1 MSAAEATFNV
11 NDSLEVHIFLQEV
24 RFLPPEPP
32 AARALTGQADLGP
45 TARPEIL
52 RIIQHDPAL
61 AALLLSTAQSR
72 AGRDDGLIVTLDQAV
87 DALSDLD
94 LRGVCLAVA
103 NRLGS
108 QHVDRMVS
116 DMIARHSCF
125 VARGAGRLAAYCPD
139 LDPGASY
146 AAGLVHDLGLLAL
159 WVFAPREAD
168 SLWGVIQRRGV
179 SPLIAE
185 EAHGVNH
192 QEIGISLAQHWRLP
206 PVLSEVLGCHH
217 TPDASLCHL
226 PVVSAVHLADC
237 LAVEMGWGPYPDRF
251 FCPPEDI
258 ALQTLDLHPA
268 ELAGW
273 RDGMARWADAHRSW
287 PSPPAS

>member
-1 MSAAEATFNV
+1 MTAADATFNV
-11 NDSLEVHIFLQEV
+11 NDSLEVHLFLQEV
-24 RFLPPEPP
+24 RFLPPEAH

-45 TARPEIL
+45 TARPRIL
-52 RIIQHDPAL
+52 RIIRRDPAL
-61 AALLLSTAQSR
+61 AALLLSKAQSR
-72 AGRDDGLIVTLDQAV
+72 AASGGQIVTLDQALA
-87 DALSDLD
+87 ALSDLD
-94 LRGVCLAVA
+94 LRAVCLAVA

-108 QHVDRMVS
+108 HHLDRAVS
-116 DMIARHSCF
+116 DMITRHSWF
-125 VARGAGRLAAYCPD
+125 VAQGASRLAAYCPD
-139 LDPGASY
+139 LDEDATY
-146 AAGLVHDLGLLAL
+146 TAGLVHDLGLIAL
-159 WVFAPREAD
+159 WVFAPQEAD

-206 PVLSEVLGCHH
+206 PLISEVLGCHH

-226 PVVSAVHLADC
+226 PVVCAVHLADC

-273 RDGMARWADAHRSW
+273 REGMARWADAHRTG
-287 PSPPAS
+287 PSVS